1 LVNEPAIKRWIDE
14 NSKKAISLDAI
25 YFSFQERKEAYQAIC
40 QEVINIVTKNQ
51 NTCFIIYGHPLILSN
66 SAEQLIK
73 EIKEESL
80 DLEIEILPGISS
92 IDTLLCDLCID
103 PGNGGL
109 QAFEAT
115 EFINTN
121 HKINTN
127 SHLILWQIGVVGVKS
142 IIQNDKDL
150 VDSIER
156 KIAIFQLQRKLLDWY
171 NETHPIVLYVAS
183 IYPQVPCEKFDICLS
198 NLDKV
203 NIPRLATA
211 YIKPDLIP

>member
-1 LVNEPAIKRWIDE
+1 
-14 NSKKAISLDAI
+14 
-25 YFSFQERKEAYQAIC
+25 
-40 QEVINIVTKNQ
+40 
-51 NTCFIIYGHPLILSN
+51 
-66 SAEQLIK
+66 
-73 EIKEESL
+73 
-80 DLEIEILPGISS
+80 
-92 IDTLLCDLCID
+92 
-103 PGNGGL
+103 
-109 QAFEAT
+109 

-121 HKINTN
+121 YKINTN

-183 IYPQVPCEKFDICLS
+183 IYPQIPCEKFDICLS